1 MTVPPSVSTGS
12 DAMISPVLCII
23 GEAGSATGGGYT
35 ARSWR
40 ARSIDG
46 ALQSRSVMPRLRRA
60 STSVLFTELPTTYST
75 PFGSPV
81 VPPVNDRKTSLL
93 GRSIRGAGSW
103 PAISAS

>member
-23 GEAGSATGGGYT
+23 GDAGSATGGGYD

-46 ALQSRSVMPRLRRA
+46 ALQSRSVIPRLSRA

-81 VPPVNDRKTSLL
+81 VPPVKDRKTSLPR
-93 GRSIRGAGSW
+93 RSMRGAGSL
-103 PAISAS
+103 PAISSS